1 MCLVN
6 KVAKVVFALGIVIGI
21 IGLSSGIVFAV
32 LFGNILSLIWFTL
45 AGIGGF
51 GLFLVLA
58 NILDYLNTIY
68 IRVHLFANDF
78 SDYTDHYTH
87 HSTRRKYW
95 Y

>member
-6 KVAKVVFALGIVIGI
+6 RVSKVVFALGIVIGI
-21 IGLSSGIVFAV
+21 IGVASGIVFAV
-32 LFGNILSLIWFTL
+32 LFEDILSLIWFTL

-68 IRVHLFANDF
+68 IRVHVFANDF
-78 SDYTDHYTH
+78 SDYSHGTNYL
-87 HSTRRKYW
+87 RKRY
-95 Y
+95 